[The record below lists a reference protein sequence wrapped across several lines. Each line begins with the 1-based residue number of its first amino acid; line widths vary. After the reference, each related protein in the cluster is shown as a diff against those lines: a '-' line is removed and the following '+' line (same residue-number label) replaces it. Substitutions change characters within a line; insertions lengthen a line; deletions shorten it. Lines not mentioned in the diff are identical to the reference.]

1 MNKQLASL
9 LFYNET
15 LYVNPKE
22 ETPQGETAKFTTDKH
37 VLVLTKSLNDVQTA
51 FLNKILTAAKLSLET
66 IELTNEAIELSDLT
80 TLETVKYVISFGKL
94 IEKNTLSVQKYKPML
109 LDGKTFIFADS
120 VTDVAKNA
128 NQEKVGLWNAL
139 KDTFLK

>member
-22 ETPQGETAKFTTDKH
+22 ETPQGETSKFTTDKH
-37 VLVLTKSLNDVQTA
+37 VLVLTRSLSDVQTA

-66 IELTNEAIELSDLT
+66 IELTNEAAELSDLT
-80 TLETVKYVISFGKL
+80 TLETVKYVISFGEL

-120 VTDVAKNA
+120 VADIAKNTH
-128 NQEKVGLWNAL
+128 QEKVGLWNAL
-139 KDTFLK
+139 KETFLK